1 MKGLK
6 MKYNKTK
13 YPNIYTYETKKGKRY
28 YVRRAYYLDGK
39 KKEVSKSNLKNL
51 QEARS
56 VLAEIERM
64 IEADEFAY
72 NKNLT
77 VSQYWEIYV
86 ANRLKTGAWS
96 PDTLFERTNN
106 FDKHIRKRFG
116 DIKMN
121 SINRLEY
128 ENSINDLLKTHALS
142 TVKHLHRIFNIMLN
156 HAVNNNMLAKNNINH
171 IDIGT
176 SAKKPINKRR
186 SMADFKKWDKVAR
199 ETLSEYNYTMVR
211 ITYLG
216 LRKSEV
222 AGIKFN
228 NISFNDNDRA
238 VIKIDESR
246 TRMRQKGGGLKTE
259 SSERYVQLDVET
271 TKLLKQAIDR
281 SHKIAFKNNRILNK
295 NDFLFLVDTIRGKRS
310 LKGQPIYD
318 GYIYSLFKKVNDKCS
333 VKFSPH
339 IMRHFFATQGQIAG
353 VPVEH
358 MAVALGHST
367 SYMTQKYTHIE
378 DEVSASVTDIF
389 MSSIN

>member
-1 MKGLK
+1 

-13 YPNIYTYETKKGKRY
+13 YPNIYTYKTKKGKRY

-64 IEADEFAY
+64 IEADEFS
-72 NKNLT
+72 NDKNLT

-86 ANRLKTGAWS
+86 DNRLRASAWA
-96 PDTLFERTNN
+96 PDTLSERSKN
-106 FDKHIRKRFG
+106 FKNHLLPKFG
-116 DIKMN
+116 NQKIN
-121 SINRLEY
+121 SINRIEY
-128 ENSINDLLKTHALS
+128 ENFINDLLATHSKS
-142 TVKHLHRIFNIMLN
+142 TVKHLHDSFNIMLT
-156 HAVNNNMLAKNNINH
+156 HAVKNNVLKKNNIEY
-171 IDIGT
+171 IDIGKST
-176 SAKKPINKRR
+176 ISPINKRR
-186 SMADFKKWDKVAR
+186 SIDEFKAWDKVAR
-199 ETLSEYNYTMVR
+199 KTLNDYDYTMVR

-222 AGIKFN
+222 AGIKIGNIDFKSN
-228 NISFNDNDRA
+228 NRA

-246 TRMRQKGGGLKTE
+246 TRMRPKGGGLKTVA
-259 SSERYVQLDVET
+259 SERFVQLDIET
-271 TKLLKQAIDR
+271 SKLLKQAIDR

-295 NDFLFLVDTIRGKRS
+295 NDFLFLIDTIRGKKS

-318 GYIYSLFKKVNDKCS
+318 GYIYSLFKKVNDKCNVS
-333 VKFSPH
+333 FSPH

-358 MAVALGHST
+358 MASALGHST
-367 SYMTQKYTHIE
+367 SYMTQKYTHIA
-378 DEVSASVTDIF
+378 DEVAESVTDLF
-389 MSSIN
+389 MQSIN